1 MQNVDDLPRYQQSP
15 QISSRFST
23 DEYEFTSEQDSLFSG
38 LASAMSFVGT
48 ASVVLGLFTFLGV
61 LNGEPLKIIGA
72 IVQGVL
78 SVIVGIWLRGASK
91 SIKAIATTEGSDI
104 SNLMTAMAELKKVY
118 SLQRVLIL
126 VALGILAIAFCLGLT
141 GALGK

>member
-1 MQNVDDLPRYQQSP
+1 
-15 QISSRFST
+15 
-23 DEYEFTSEQDSLFSG
+23 
-38 LASAMSFVGT
+38 
-48 ASVVLGLFTFLGV
+48 
-61 LNGEPLKIIGA
+61 
-72 IVQGVL
+72 VQGL
-78 SVIVGIWLRGASK
+78 LGVIVGIWLRGASK